1 LSSYEKSF
9 LRAAKVLKKKYRR
22 LDDDLKILTAA
33 LKGGEMPGDL
43 VQGLGGKIAYKVRLP
58 NRDAQRGTSGGYRV
72 VYYLQ
77 TETVI
82 RLIDIYSKSD
92 RENMTADDI
101 RTLIQEVEPDHDET
115 PPNPDFPTP

>member
-1 LSSYEKSF
+1 
-9 LRAAKVLKKKYRR
+9 
-22 LDDDLKILTAA
+22 
-33 LKGGEMPGDL
+33 MPGDL